1 VAEEEVA
8 VIEPTPEGIRAEMV
22 ETRAG
27 LSEKVEQLEQG
38 IKDTW
43 EGATTA
49 VGATVESVKSMVADS
64 AQSVRDAVQDT
75 GRAIGRAF
83 DLPAHVRRHPWATL
97 GGAILLGVLTGLIV
111 SRRRR

>member
-8 VIEPTPEGIRAEMV
+8 VVEQSPDEMRAEMV

-27 LSEKVEQLEQG
+27 LSEKVGQLEQG

-64 AQSVRDAVQDT
+64 AQSVRDVVQDT

-97 GGAILLGVLTGLIV
+97 GGAILLGVLAGLIV
-111 SRRRR
+111 SRRRG